1 MLFDLFALLYDIDL
15 IGFEFVGEHIGSK
28 KSEGKKLSFWF
39 ILIDKDGLYKEITYL
54 KILKFLELLLFF
66 WW

>member
-15 IGFEFVGEHIGSK
+15 IGFELVGEYIGSK

>member
-28 KSEGKKLSFWF
+28 NPKEKNYLF
-39 ILIDKDGLYKEITYL
+39 DLY
-54 KILKFLELLLFF
+54 
-66 WW
+66 